1 MVTSLETEMEKL
13 NVRKVPEAGIEIA
26 PGYLRTENGGVIR
39 TPKAK
44 LKKLEKRKL
53 KDSLHATEDQKTDL
67 SIPAEAKL
75 EQLPRKTKDIQVT
88 FKTAMGDVTGRY
100 YPVLD
105 CDRYVVVGLTEQSFI
120 PKSYNETPDLR
131 LEMRAP
137 QLKATKVVFT
147 GCLFTDPD
155 SGRTYIVFMKV

>member
-1 MVTSLETEMEKL
+1 MVTSLEIEMEKL
-13 NVRKVPEAGIEIA
+13 NVRKVPEVGIEIA
-26 PGYLRTENGGVIR
+26 PGYLRTENGSVVR
-39 TPKAK
+39 TPKSK
-44 LKKLEKRKL
+44 LKKMGKRKE
-53 KDSLHATEDQKTDL
+53 KDTPQAAELHEVNFSAVPEV
-67 SIPAEAKL
+67 KL

-105 CDRYVVVGLTEQSFI
+105 CDRYVVAGLTEQSFI